1 MRDMMVDT
9 QRLKAEA
16 GLLRKRAATF
26 SDQLPT
32 SALNHAADLLD
43 EIAMDIERAASLSYQ
58 PSPSLRSTANWLK
71 RLSAAACGW
80 CRSRH

>member
-1 MRDMMVDT
+1 MRNLMVDT
-9 QRLKAEA
+9 QRLKTEA

-26 SDQLPT
+26 SDQMPA

-43 EIAMDIERAASLSYQ
+43 EIAVDIERAASLSHTPNQ
-58 PSPSLRSTANWLK
+58 SRPSTANWLK
-71 RLSAAACGW
+71 RISAAASGW